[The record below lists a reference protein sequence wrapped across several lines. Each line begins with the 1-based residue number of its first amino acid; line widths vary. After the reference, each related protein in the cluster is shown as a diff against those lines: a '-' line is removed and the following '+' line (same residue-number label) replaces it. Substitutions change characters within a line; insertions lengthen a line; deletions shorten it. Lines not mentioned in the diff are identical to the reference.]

1 MALVWLELD
10 PMALRCGVAI
20 RGLLKELLG
29 VDAALLSFGV
39 SILPVRNSL
48 TNFITS

>member
-29 VDAALLSFGV
+29 VHAVLLSFGV

-48 TNFITS
+48 INFITS